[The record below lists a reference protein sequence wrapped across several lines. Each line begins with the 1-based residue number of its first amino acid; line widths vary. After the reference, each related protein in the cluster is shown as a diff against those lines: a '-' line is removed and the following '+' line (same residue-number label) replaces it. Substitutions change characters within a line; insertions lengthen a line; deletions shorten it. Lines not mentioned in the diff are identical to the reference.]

1 MIYFTADT
9 HFDHGNII
17 RFCNRPFATVE
28 KMNETLISNWN
39 RKVHANDTVFIM
51 GDMFFRTTD
60 PEPILQRLKGKKHLI
75 VGNHDSQWMKKVDM
89 GRWFESVQSYLETS
103 DGQHTMTM
111 CHFPMVTWNHQSRSY
126 MIHGHIHE
134 NTNMDYWPLIA
145 RSRHMLNAGVDI
157 NGFAPVTFEEMQQNN
172 LEHIART
179 AAKRILEE
187 NRDTFAFIS
196 QVHQMLPEL
205 IEDVPY
211 D

>member
-28 KMNETLISNWN
+28 EMNETLISNWN
-39 RKVHANDTVFIM
+39 RKVHANDTVFVM

-89 GRWFESVQSYLETS
+89 GRWFESVQSYLETN
-103 DGQHTMTM
+103 DGQHTITM

-134 NTNMDYWPLIA
+134 NTDMDYWPLLVA
-145 RSRHMLNAGVDI
+145 RDRVLNAGCDI
-157 NGFAPVTFEEMQQNN
+157 NNFEPVTFQELVENN
-172 LEHIART
+172 TRFKELHPER
-179 AAKRILEE
+179 AAHMEGDE
-187 NRDTFAFIS
+187 NHGES
-196 QVHQMLPEL
+196 
-205 IEDVPY
+205 
-211 D
+211 